1 GDHCPVQEGEV
12 LNTQYQVL
20 HKLGCGTFAT
30 VWLCQDMRRKKQVAV
45 KVLKSREG
53 FAETA
58 QDEVAFLRCVS
69 CMKKKDLAGEN
80 IVCLLDDFRMIGENG
95 FHILLWRV
103 LGPSIRCLMG
113 NYRAQGLPLPFVKKS
128 LQQVLAGLH
137 FLHKSCRIIH
147 ADIKPENILLCGCS
161 KRLQRLLMDT
171 LDCDQGTEV
180 RLKGAGER
188 EMRGSSTKHYS
199 QYNTLQPAYA
209 AEKTLLS
216 LPNTNTR
223 LDSRHLQKCGPAE
236 SCDTPALPSFLRFV
250 GDFNET
256 FHIIFALCSPVSIS
270 PMTVLFCLSNSGAIR
285 EYLISLCPFH
295 LGGDLGN
302 QLEESDLMSIE
313 VKIADLGSAC
323 WTYKPFSK
331 EIQTQPYRA
340 LEVLLGLDY
349 GTPADIWSTAC
360 LAFEMA
366 TGERLFDP
374 QPGKYFSRDDD
385 HVACIIE
392 LLGRIPPEIVF
403 SWNKSTK
410 FFSKPGALL
419 RLSRLFPR
427 SLPGILVD
435 RHGWTPRE
443 AAAFAAFLLP
453 ALHYAPERRASA
465 AQSLRHAW
473 IAAP

>member
-1 GDHCPVQEGEV
+1 MEEQVQQEMPSAQRTGDLHPMQEGEV
-12 LNTQYQVL
+12 LNTRYQVL
-20 HKLGCGTFAT
+20 HKLGCGAFAT

-58 QDEVAFLRCVS
+58 QDEVALLRC
-69 CMKKKDLAGEN
+69 
-80 IVCLLDDFRMIGENG
+80 
-95 FHILLWRV
+95 
-103 LGPSIRCLMG
+103 
-113 NYRAQGLPLPFVKKS
+113 
-128 LQQVLAGLH
+128 VLAGLH
-137 FLHKSCRIIH
+137 FLHKCCRIIH
-147 ADIKPENILLCGCS
+147 ADIKPENILLYGCS
-161 KRLQRLLMDT
+161 KRLQRFLVDT

-180 RLKGAGER
+180 RLEGAE
-188 EMRGSSTKHYS
+188 
-199 QYNTLQPAYA
+199 
-209 AEKTLLS
+209 
-216 LPNTNTR
+216 
-223 LDSRHLQKCGPAE
+223 
-236 SCDTPALPSFLRFV
+236 
-250 GDFNET
+250 
-256 FHIIFALCSPVSIS
+256 
-270 PMTVLFCLSNSGAIR
+270 
-285 EYLISLCPFH
+285 
-295 LGGDLGN
+295 GDLGN

-366 TGERLFDP
+366 TGECLFDP

-385 HVACIIE
+385 HVARIIE
-392 LLGRIPPEIVF
+392 LLGRIPPQIVF

-410 FFSKPGALL
+410 FFSRPGALL

-427 SLPGILVD
+427 SLPSILAD
-435 RHGWTPRE
+435 RHGWTQRE

>member
-1 GDHCPVQEGEV
+1 TGGHHPMQEGEV
-12 LNTQYQVL
+12 FNTRYQVL
-20 HKLGCGTFAT
+20 HELGCGAFAT

-58 QDEVAFLRCVS
+58 QDEVAFLHCVR
-69 CMKKKDLAGEN
+69 CMKKKDRAGEN
-80 IVCLLDDFRMIGENG
+80 IVCLLDDFRMIGENVPDS
-95 FHILLWRV
+95 FPHACLV
-103 LGPSIRCLMG
+103 FEALGPSLRCLMG
-113 NYRAQGLPLPFVKKS
+113 SYTAQGLPLPFVRKS

-137 FLHKSCRIIH
+137 FLHKRCRIIH
-147 ADIKPENILLCGCS
+147 TDIKPENILLYGCS
-161 KRLQRLLMDT
+161 KGLLMDT
-171 LDCDQGTEV
+171 LNCNQETEV
-180 RLKGAGER
+180 RLKGAG
-188 EMRGSSTKHYS
+188 S
-199 QYNTLQPAYA
+199 
-209 AEKTLLS
+209 
-216 LPNTNTR
+216 
-223 LDSRHLQKCGPAE
+223 
-236 SCDTPALPSFLRFV
+236 
-250 GDFNET
+250 
-256 FHIIFALCSPVSIS
+256 
-270 PMTVLFCLSNSGAIR
+270 
-285 EYLISLCPFH
+285 
-295 LGGDLGN
+295 DLAN
-302 QLEESDLMSIE
+302 QLQESALMSIE

-349 GTPADIWSTAC
+349 GTPADIWSMAC

-392 LLGRIPPEIVF
+392 LLGRIPPQIVF

-410 FFSKPGALL
+410 FFSRPGALL
-419 RLSRLFPR
+419 RLSRLSPR
-427 SLPGILVD
+427 SLPGILAD

-453 ALHYAPERRASA
+453 ALHYTPERRASA

-473 IAAP
+473 ITA

>member
-1 GDHCPVQEGEV
+1 MR
-12 LNTQYQVL
+12 YQVL

-69 CMKKKDLAGEN
+69 KLHEEEGPGRRKH
-80 IVCLLDDFRMIGENG
+80 CLFVRRLQND
-95 FHILLWRV
+95 WREWFPYPSV
-103 LGPSIRCLMG
+103 LGPSMRCLIG
-113 NYRAQGLPLPFVKKS
+113 NYTAQGLPLPFVRKS

-137 FLHKSCRIIH
+137 FLHKCCRIIH

-171 LDCDQGTEV
+171 LDCNQGTEV
-180 RLKGAGER
+180 RLKG
-188 EMRGSSTKHYS
+188 T
-199 QYNTLQPAYA
+199 
-209 AEKTLLS
+209 
-216 LPNTNTR
+216 
-223 LDSRHLQKCGPAE
+223 
-236 SCDTPALPSFLRFV
+236 
-250 GDFNET
+250 
-256 FHIIFALCSPVSIS
+256 
-270 PMTVLFCLSNSGAIR
+270 
-285 EYLISLCPFH
+285 
-295 LGGDLGN
+295 GGDLGN

-323 WTYKPFSK
+323 WTYKPYSK

-385 HVACIIE
+385 HVARIIE

-410 FFSKPGALL
+410 FFSRPGALL

-427 SLPGILVD
+427 SLPGILAD

>member
-1 GDHCPVQEGEV
+1 MEEQVQQEMPSAQHTGGHYPMQEGEV
-12 LNTQYQVL
+12 FNTQYQVL

-53 FAETA
+53 FAESA

-80 IVCLLDDFRMIGENG
+80 IICLLDDFRMIGENG
-95 FHILLWRV
+95 FHACLVFEV

-113 NYRAQGLPLPFVKKS
+113 NYTAQGLPLPFVKKS

-137 FLHKSCRIIH
+137 FLHKCCRIIH

-161 KRLQRLLMDT
+161 KRLQRLLMAT
-171 LDCDQGTEV
+171 LHCDQGTGG
-180 RLKGAGER
+180 RLKGA
-188 EMRGSSTKHYS
+188 
-199 QYNTLQPAYA
+199 
-209 AEKTLLS
+209 
-216 LPNTNTR
+216 
-223 LDSRHLQKCGPAE
+223 
-236 SCDTPALPSFLRFV
+236 
-250 GDFNET
+250 
-256 FHIIFALCSPVSIS
+256 
-270 PMTVLFCLSNSGAIR
+270 
-285 EYLISLCPFH
+285 
-295 LGGDLGN
+295 GGDLGN

-366 TGERLFDP
+366 TGECLFDP

-385 HVACIIE
+385 HVARIIE
-392 LLGRIPPEIVF
+392 LLGRIPPQIVF

-410 FFSKPGALL
+410 FFSRPGALL

-427 SLPGILVD
+427 SLPGILAD
-435 RHGWTPRE
+435 RHGWTPQD
-443 AAAFAAFLLP
+443 AAAFSAFLLP

-473 IAAP
+473 ISAP